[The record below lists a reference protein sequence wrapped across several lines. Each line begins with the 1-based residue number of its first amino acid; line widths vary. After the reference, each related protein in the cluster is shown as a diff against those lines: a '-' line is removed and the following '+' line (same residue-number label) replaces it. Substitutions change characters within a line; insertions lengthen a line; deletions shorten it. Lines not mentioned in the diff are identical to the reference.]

1 MKRKPYKFTDKK
13 KKEYLDL
20 LRDGGRRHASARSVG
35 ISPWT
40 AVNHMNED
48 EEFRNEVELAEMEA
62 NERVEDALFMAA
74 ESGNVTAI
82 QVWLYN
88 RAPDRWTDKRNP
100 PKTDDSTEALEKL
113 VKAIESNIQPEAE
126 GDSK

>member
-100 PKTDDSTEALEKL
+100 PKTDDSTKALEKL

>member
-48 EEFRNEVELAEMEA
+48 GEFRNEVELAEMEA